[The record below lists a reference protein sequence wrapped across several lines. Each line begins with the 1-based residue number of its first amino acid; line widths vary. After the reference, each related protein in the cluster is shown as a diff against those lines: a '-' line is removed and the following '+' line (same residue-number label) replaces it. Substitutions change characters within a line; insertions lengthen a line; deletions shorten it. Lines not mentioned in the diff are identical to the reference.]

1 MRGWTDV
8 YDGCR
13 QRDRSREIDL
23 GADHQELAADCAY
36 IFVLFLN
43 LLGAPF
49 VLVARPKVVVCQVPQ
64 RRESSGILPIL
75 YWRQLG
81 ERDKTLPSSEKRV
94 YGVCL
99 KVEISPTLSFG
110 RQIDYEIWERG

>member
-1 MRGWTDV
+1 MMRVCD
-8 YDGCR
+8 
-13 QRDRSREIDL
+13 
-23 GADHQELAADCAY
+23 
-36 IFVLFLN
+36 

-49 VLVARPKVVVCQVPQ
+49 VLVARPKDVVVCQVPQ

-81 ERDKTLPSSEKRV
+81 ERDKTLPSSKKRV

-110 RQIDYEIWERG
+110 RQTDYEI